1 VTRRLTRRT
10 LLRSGT
16 AAGLVAA
23 AGLPTS
29 PAAAAARDSTDG
41 TTGTASGAGAQA
53 AHLVADYRP
62 SQPTGWPRTA
72 GQSFSATIGGHTPSV
87 DFTFNNRP
95 CRVSV
100 IESGVPADPT
110 APRYEDRPADPD
122 INFVDVLASTSGAHY
137 TFRYL
142 GGFPGR
148 GELRVQSYSAFA
160 TQDGP
165 ETRFGAD
172 LHVVYTPDLAHGDP
186 PADDAMQWIQV
197 VSRRDPMGPATEVD
211 NSRRAN
217 PFYIYGG
224 LTSVN
229 GRLLVN
235 FQDTPQN
242 GIQIASGPGPDAP
255 GTADDE
261 PTLGEH
267 LFRAETFLVRDTGQC
282 DRSGRGIVEVYG
294 GIRWGWH
301 AVELS

>member
-1 VTRRLTRRT
+1 MTRRLTRRT

-16 AAGLVAA
+16 AAGLIAT
-23 AGLPTS
+23 AGLPAS
-29 PAAAAARDSTDG
+29 QAAAERDSTDA
-41 TTGTASGAGAQA
+41 TTGATGAQA

-62 SQPTGWPRTA
+62 SQPTGWPWTP
-72 GQSFSATIGGHTPSV
+72 GQSFSATVGGHTPSV

-95 CRVSV
+95 CRVSL
-100 IESGVPADPT
+100 IESGVPAAPT
-110 APRYEDRPADPD
+110 APRYEDRPTDSD
-122 INFVDVLASTSGAHY
+122 INFVEVLASTSGAHY

-160 TQDGP
+160 THDGP
-165 ETRFGAD
+165 RTHFGAD
-172 LHVVYTPDLAHGDP
+172 LHVVYTPNLADGDP
-186 PADDAMQWIQV
+186 PAGDAMQWIQV
-197 VSRRDPMGPATEVD
+197 VSHRDPVGAGSEVD

-229 GRLLVN
+229 GKLLVN
-235 FQDTPQN
+235 FQDTPQY
-242 GIQIASGPGPDAP
+242 GIQIASGTGPDAAAI
-255 GTADDE
+255 ADDE

-267 LFRAETFLVRDTGQC
+267 LFRAETFLVRDTGRC
-282 DRSGRGIVEVYG
+282 DHSGRGIVEVYG

>member
-1 VTRRLTRRT
+1 VTRRLTRRN

-23 AGLPTS
+23 VGLPAS
-29 PAAAAARDSTDG
+29 PAAAARDSTDG
-41 TTGTASGAGAQA
+41 ATGAAAGAGARA

-62 SQPTGWPRTA
+62 SQPTGWPWTP
-72 GQSFSATIGGHTPSV
+72 GQSFGTTIGGHTPYV
-87 DFTFNNRP
+87 DFTFNHRP

-110 APRYEDRPADPD
+110 VPRYEDRPGDAD
-122 INFVDVLASTSGAHY
+122 IHFVDVLAGTSGVHY
-137 TFRYL
+137 AFRYL

-148 GELRVQSYSAFA
+148 DELRVQSYNAFA

-165 ETRFGAD
+165 VTRFGAD

-186 PADDAMQWIQV
+186 PANDAMRWIQV
-197 VSRRDPMGPATEVD
+197 VSRRDPVGGATEVD

-229 GRLLVN
+229 GSLLVN
-235 FQDTPQN
+235 FQDTPQT
-242 GIQIASGPGPDAP
+242 GIQIPSGPGSDATSAA
-255 GTADDE
+255 GDE

-267 LFRAETFLVRDTGQC
+267 LFRAETFLVRDTGRC
-282 DRSGRGIVEVYG
+282 DHSGRSIVEVYG
-294 GIRWGWH
+294 GFRWGWH
-301 AVELS
+301 AFELS